1 MVILNNQIRIDGQFI
16 NDFENSHNGLYLG
29 ISYSIFDYY
38 YPDLFPVEG
47 SLDNGFDK
55 ITESKFD
62 FIFTIRY
69 VF

>member
-1 MVILNNQIRIDGQFI
+1 MPDQSSITCGTGGKFKNIFYD
-16 NDFENSHNGLYLG
+16 LG
-29 ISYSIFDYY
+29 ISYSLFDYY

-69 VF
+69 LF